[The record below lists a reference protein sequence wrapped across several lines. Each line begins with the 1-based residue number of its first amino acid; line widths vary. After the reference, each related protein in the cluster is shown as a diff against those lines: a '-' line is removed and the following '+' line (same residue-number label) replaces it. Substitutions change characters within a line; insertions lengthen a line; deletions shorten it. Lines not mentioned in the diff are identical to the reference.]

1 MNPGS
6 VLPRALQAQL
16 GLPPPPAGVAPPPW
30 PVDALEALVI
40 AARPLATP
48 STGWQLEI
56 DIGGERV
63 QMSSATL
70 LAPGTHLLLRAL
82 SPQRVRVEQVLSE
95 PAQLQPL
102 RNALRSDLPA
112 QLPLREAIGGLAILA
127 ADPALPEPLRA
138 RIGQLLAQLP
148 DPAQLQLA
156 AGLRAAVLNSGSFLE
171 PRLRELTMA
180 ANAASAPAGA
190 ARTAS
195 AAATSPPATAIGS
208 TASAPLAPTAV
219 AAPAT
224 GPRAALA
231 ALLRLLLPAR
241 AGPGPTPANAPVAAG
256 PAGASPPSAL
266 APAPAAPL
274 YDAQG
279 ALQRAAAAVPGAT
292 TPASHGPV
300 ASMPVARAQ
309 APLAATAGALPGGMN
324 GAGAVTAPIASTGRS
339 GAAATRA
346 TERTAPGLEPAP
358 APSSASPA
366 APRSSAPVAVTGV
379 PPNAAA
385 AVATRLTV
393 SDVPPPGPG
402 ASPAG
407 VSPPPAA
414 GTSDTPL
421 PRLSAAPAALTAG
434 GTGTPAR
441 GVAPAGVAAD
451 MKGQLFVLLEA
462 ASAWLRT
469 RPDSNRSAPGAGA
482 GAAAPGQ
489 PLYTA
494 RGLVAADVAAVE
506 ALAMALPAAAQI
518 AARAAQPLP
527 GSDSSRPRDP
537 EDLVETLLRYVVGA
551 LARTRVH
558 QLGGHPE
565 SRRQGDSGALQAWSV
580 EIPIAHGTRM
590 DVLEMQVE
598 EHARRESPRGGAER
612 VWQVLMRLDLEQVGP
627 LHALLRLSGTRLAT
641 TLWVENPGALAPAR
655 DTLAELGD
663 LLRAEGVDVTR
674 LECLPGAPPPRAR
687 GHDKLLDV
695 ST

>member
-1 MNPGS
+1 MTPGS

-30 PVDALEALVI
+30 PIEALEALVI

-63 QMSSATL
+63 QMNSTTL
-70 LAPGTHLLLRAL
+70 LAAGTRLLLRAL

-112 QLPLREAIGGLAILA
+112 QLPLREAIGGLAMLA
-127 ADPALPEPLRA
+127 ADPALPETLRA

-180 ANAASAPAGA
+180 ATVASAPPA
-190 ARTAS
+190 AAHTAS
-195 AAATSPPATAIGS
+195 AAAAPSPATAIGS
-208 TASAPLAPTAV
+208 TPSARLAPAAV

-241 AGPGPTPANAPVAAG
+241 AGPAPANAPVAAG

-266 APAPAAPL
+266 TPALTVPL

-279 ALQRAAAAVPGAT
+279 ALQRAGAALPGAAAPAPDSPGGARGAVIVSAPFMPPGSAPAVAASAAGARVSGTVATGLPGAT
-292 TPASHGPV
+292 
-300 ASMPVARAQ
+300 
-309 APLAATAGALPGGMN
+309 
-324 GAGAVTAPIASTGRS
+324 
-339 GAAATRA
+339 ATRA
-346 TERTAPGLEPAP
+346 TEGAAPGLAP
-358 APSSASPA
+358 APVPPGASP
-366 APRSSAPVAVTGV
+366 APRSSAPTAVTEV
-379 PPNAAA
+379 PANATAG
-385 AVATRLTV
+385 VATRLTV
-393 SDVPPPGPG
+393 PDASSPGP
-402 ASPAG
+402 AARPAG
-407 VSPPPAA
+407 
-414 GTSDTPL
+414 
-421 PRLSAAPAALTAG
+421 LSAAPAA
-434 GTGTPAR
+434 GTGDTPRPGLGAAPAAFPGAGTDTAAR

-451 MKGQLFVLLEA
+451 LKGQLFVLLEA
-462 ASAWLRT
+462 ASGWLRAHPGSS
-469 RPDSNRSAPGAGA
+469 RSPPGASAPGL
-482 GAAAPGQ
+482 

-494 RGLVAADVAAVE
+494 RGLVAGDSAAVE
-506 ALAMALPAAAQI
+506 AVAPALPATAQL
-518 AARAAQPLP
+518 AARAAQQLP
-527 GSDSSRPRDP
+527 GPDPSRPRDP

-580 EIPIAHGTRM
+580 EIPIAQGTRM

-598 EHARRESPRGGAER
+598 EHGRHEGPRGGAER

-627 LHALLRLSGTRLAT
+627 LHALLRLSGTRLST
-641 TLWVENPGALAPAR
+641 TLWIENPGALAPAR

-674 LECLPGAPPPRAR
+674 LECLPGSPPPRAR
-687 GHDKLLDV
+687 GHDNLLDV